1 MVLILRNFLYALE
14 MSWYLLALLAA
25 IFWGIYS
32 IIQKKAL
39 EKTDPLS
46 FLVFLALIIS
56 FLSLPIILT
65 RDIFIF
71 TPFEMLLMV
80 IKSFFAGLFLLYIA
94 KALKKMEIS
103 EFAPFL
109 SFSAV
114 IVLILSYFF
123 LNEKVGP
130 VAMLGVFMI
139 VFGAYVLELK
149 DGFLSPFRAIREN
162 RGIHY
167 VFIGIFF
174 GSIVAII
181 DRFLLVRGPD
191 ILSFYALHNI
201 LIMLV
206 VVLFSFFRKNNLKK
220 LKMINKKTMLLILV
234 AAIFYLIGD
243 FSYLLAL
250 SIPAGMVAL
259 VISIKRI
266 SILVS
271 TVVGGGLFHEK
282 RLIQKSM
289 AAMIMLIGA
298 FLVAI

>member
-46 FLVFLALIIS
+46 FLVFLTLIIS

-65 RDIFIF
+65 RDVFVF
-71 TPFEMLLMV
+71 TAFEMLLMV
-80 IKSFFAGLFLLYIA
+80 IKSFFAGLFLLYIG

-114 IVLILSYFF
+114 IVLIFSYFF
-123 LNEKVGP
+123 LEEKVGLL
-130 VAMLGVFMI
+130 AMFGVFMI
-139 VFGAYVLELK
+139 VFGAYILELK

-201 LIMLV
+201 LITLV
-206 VVLFSFFRKNNLKK
+206 LVLFSFFRKNNLKK
-220 LKMINKKTMLLILV
+220 LKMINKKTMLLIFV

-289 AAMIMLIGA
+289 AVIIMLIGV